1 MSDLTEGQT
10 GIFEPGR
17 EGDSERLIEANDTP
31 EMKTVSARTYAP
43 SRLSFPLRGNS
54 LNKIVDA
61 SQPLLALLARIPD
74 VRNFE
79 NIDHLHHDISAEI
92 RIHRAGAASGGLRP
106 RDDPCPSIL
115 PVHGR

>member
-10 GIFEPGR
+10 GVFGR
-17 EGDSERLIEANDTP
+17 GKEVDGRLIEASDTP
-31 EMKTVSARTYAP
+31 DMKTISARTYAP

-54 LNKIVDA
+54 INRIVDA

-79 NIDHLHHDISAEI
+79 NIDQ
-92 RIHRAGAASGGLRP
+92 
-106 RDDPCPSIL
+106 
-115 PVHGR
+115 